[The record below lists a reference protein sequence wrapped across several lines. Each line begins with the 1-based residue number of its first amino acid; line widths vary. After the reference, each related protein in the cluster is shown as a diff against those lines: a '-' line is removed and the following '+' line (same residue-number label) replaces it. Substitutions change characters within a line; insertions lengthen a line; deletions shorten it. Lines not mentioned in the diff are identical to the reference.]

1 MLTDKPVTAHTADV
15 KEKSMSI
22 QFSADEIL
30 ATAERIEENGVSF
43 YSAGCEA
50 VSDPE
55 AKVLLRR
62 LSSWEVA
69 HVHIFK
75 AMRRELTA
83 EEQTPTVFDPE
94 DQMALYLKTMAD
106 RTVFTSNMNPG
117 EMFGPDPTLR
127 HVLLLA
133 LEREKD
139 AVVFY
144 SGIRDMVPARLGRD
158 KIDAIIREEVS
169 HVAMLE
175 KQLGSLRD

>member
-1 MLTDKPVTAHTADV
+1 
-15 KEKSMSI
+15 MSI

-30 ATAERIEENGVSF
+30 ATAERIEENGVAF
-43 YSAGCEA
+43 YAAGCEA

-62 LSSWEVA
+62 LSSWEVG
-69 HVHIFK
+69 HVHIFQ

-83 EEQTPTVFDPE
+83 EERTPTVFDPE
-94 DQMALYLKTMAD
+94 DQMALYLQSMAD
-106 RTVFTSNMNPG
+106 RTVFTSKMNPG
-117 EMFGPDPTLR
+117 EIFGSEPNVR
-127 HVLLLA
+127 HILQLA

-144 SGIRDMVPARLGRD
+144 SGIRDMVPPRLGSA
-158 KIDAIIREEVS
+158 KIDEIIREEVS

-175 KQLGSLRD
+175 KHLGSLRD

>member
-1 MLTDKPVTAHTADV
+1 MP
-15 KEKSMSI
+15 I

-30 ATAERIEENGVSF
+30 ATAERIEENGVAF
-43 YSAGCEA
+43 YAAGCEA
-50 VSDPE
+50 VSEPE

-69 HVHIFK
+69 HVHIFA

-83 EEQTPTVFDPE
+83 EERMPTVFDPE
-94 DQMALYLKTMAD
+94 DQTALYLQSMAD
-106 RTVFTSNMNPG
+106 RTVFTSKMNPG
-117 EMFGPDPTLR
+117 EMFGPEPHLR
-127 HVLLLA
+127 HILQLA

-144 SGIRDMVPARLGRD
+144 AGIRDRVPARLGRD
-158 KIDAIIREEVS
+158 KIDGIIREEVS

-175 KQLGSLRD
+175 KHLSSLRD